1 MRRGVVEA
9 RAVALRD
16 LLASNKE
23 DIMRVGGLWG
33 RGLFIAAGG
42 FAISYLGYFE
52 FLSGD
57 EPARRAAAHEPL
69 RPGINFRPAAG
80 PLSGCTQAPIDR
92 STGQTTPVDCPA
104 SRTATLSARL
114 AGPPQR

>member
-1 MRRGVVEA
+1 MVEA
-9 RAVALRD
+9 RAVALHD

-42 FAISYLGYFE
+42 FAISYLGYFA

-57 EPARRAAAHEPL
+57 EPARRAAVHEPL

-92 STGQTTPVDCPA
+92 STGQTTPADCPA
-104 SRTATLSARL
+104 PRAATLSARL
-114 AGPPQR
+114 AEPPQR